1 MLELDSPYLEAV
13 RRILQTHVPDLAVRA
28 FGSRVCGSPKPYS
41 DLDLV
46 IMTAAP
52 LPMPIKVRLEEAFS
66 ESCLPFKVDVL
77 YWDEVAES
85 FREVIRKGW
94 EPVQNAQ
101 PISDVSA

>member
-1 MLELDSPYLEAV
+1 MLDLEPRHLEAV
-13 RRILQTHVPDLAVRA
+13 RKILHAHVPDLTVRA
-28 FGSRVCGSPKPYS
+28 FGSRVCGTAKPYS

-52 LPMPIKVRLEEAFS
+52 LPMSVKVRLEDAFS

-85 FREVIRKGW
+85 FRKLIEGAW
-94 EPVQNAQ
+94 EPVQGTWA
-101 PISDVSA
+101 